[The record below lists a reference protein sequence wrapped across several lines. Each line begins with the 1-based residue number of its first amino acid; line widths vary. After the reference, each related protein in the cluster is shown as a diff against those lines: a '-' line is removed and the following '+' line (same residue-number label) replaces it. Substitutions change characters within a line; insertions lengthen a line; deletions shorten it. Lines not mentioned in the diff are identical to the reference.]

1 MIAVSGVTV
10 VTQTVNPVTA
20 VAWGAQTR
28 TLVLGPV
35 AVRRMLKVKTAAVA
49 NLASSTCKRIIRK
62 AVRSVSVQGCR
73 TDVRAPTGP
82 MGIFKTCTAGTSQTS
97 LAAFR

>member
-1 MIAVSGVTV
+1 MKRRGKDWLCFPYTGTDPALASKD
-10 VTQTVNPVTA
+10 A
-20 VAWGAQTR
+20 SVAN
-28 TLVLGPV
+28 TLLCLF
-35 AVRRMLKVKTAAVA
+35 RRMLKVKTAAVA

-82 MGIFKTCTAGTSQTS
+82 MGM
-97 LAAFR
+97 